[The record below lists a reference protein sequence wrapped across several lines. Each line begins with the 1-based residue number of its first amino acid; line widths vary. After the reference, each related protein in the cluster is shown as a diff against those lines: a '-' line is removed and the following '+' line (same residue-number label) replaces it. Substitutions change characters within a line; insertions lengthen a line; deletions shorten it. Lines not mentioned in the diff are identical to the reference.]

1 MVAVRPLILITND
14 DGIDS
19 PGIAAA
25 VAALDPLGDLLIV
38 APETQQSGMGRSMP
52 PFHDGRIFETNIK
65 LGEKTWKAYRIVA
78 SPAQAVQYATLEL
91 ADRHPSLAV
100 SGINYGENVGT
111 GITVSG
117 TVGAALEAA
126 AHSIPALAVSL
137 QVDPTL
143 QLTHDPTV
151 DFTVAAHFTHYFAQ
165 LWLNADQIHD
175 VDVLKID
182 LPAGA
187 RLDTR
192 WRITHLARRNY
203 YKAVLPQRLKLDDP
217 ARIAYEL
224 DPNIV
229 LDEDTDAG
237 AVTKGFI
244 SVTPLSLDLTSRIHP
259 DMLSAVLDGKGHSDN
274 DTLVS

>member
-1 MVAVRPLILITND
+1 MIERPLILITND
-14 DGIDS
+14 DGIES

-52 PFHDGRIFETNIK
+52 LFHDGRIFETTIK
-65 LGEKTWKAYRIVA
+65 LGERTWQAYRIVA
-78 SPAQAVQYATLEL
+78 SPAQAVQYASLEL
-91 ADRHPSLAV
+91 ADRRPSLAV

-126 AHSIPALAVSL
+126 AHNIPAMAVSL
-137 QVDPTL
+137 QVDPSL
-143 QLTHDPTV
+143 YLTHDPTV
-151 DFTVAAHFTHYFAQ
+151 DFSVAAHFTHYFAQ
-165 LWLNADQIHD
+165 MWLQAAQIPD

-182 LPAGA
+182 IPAGA

-192 WRITHLARRNY
+192 WRITQLARRSY
-203 YKAVLPQRLKLDDP
+203 YRAVLPQRLKLNDP
-217 ARIAYEL
+217 ARIEYEL
-224 DPNIV
+224 DPDVI
-229 LDEDTDAG
+229 LDDETDAG
-237 AVTKGFI
+237 ALTKGFI

-259 DMLSAVLDGKGHSDN
+259 GALSAALDGKGSSDE
-274 DTLVS
+274 DLLVS

>member
-1 MVAVRPLILITND
+1 MAERPLILITND
-14 DGIDS
+14 DGIES

-38 APETQQSGMGRSMP
+38 APDTQQSAMGRSMP
-52 PFHDGRIFETNIK
+52 LFHDGRIFETSIR
-65 LGEKTWKAYRIVA
+65 LGDRTWTAYRVVA

-91 ADRHPSLAV
+91 ADRRPALAV
-100 SGINYGENVGT
+100 SGINYGENIGT

-117 TVGAALEAA
+117 TVGAALEASA
-126 AHSIPALAVSL
+126 FNIPALAVSL

-165 LWLNADQIHD
+165 LWLSAAQIPD
-175 VDVLKID
+175 VDLLKID
-182 LPAGA
+182 IPAAA

-192 WRITHLARRNY
+192 WRITHLARHNY
-203 YKAVLPQRLKLDDP
+203 YRAIMPQRLKLSDP
-217 ARIAYEL
+217 ARIGYEL
-224 DPNIV
+224 DPDVV
-229 LDEDTDAG
+229 LDDETDAG
-237 AVTKGFI
+237 ALTKGFI

-259 DMLSAVLDGKGHSDN
+259 SALSAVLDGKGQDDHDS
-274 DTLVS
+274 LVS

>member
-1 MVAVRPLILITND
+1 MIERPLILITND
-14 DGIDS
+14 DGIES

-52 PFHDGRIFETNIK
+52 LFHDGRIFETSIK
-65 LGEKTWKAYRIVA
+65 LGDKTWKAYRVVA

-91 ADRHPSLAV
+91 ADRRPALAV

-117 TVGAALEAA
+117 TVGAAMEAA
-126 AHSIPALAVSL
+126 AFNIPAMAVSL

-143 QLTHDPTV
+143 YLTHDPTV
-151 DFTVAAHFTHYFAQ
+151 DFSVASHFTHYFAQ
-165 LWLNADQIHD
+165 LWLGADQIPD
-175 VDVLKID
+175 VDILKID
-182 LPAGA
+182 IPAAA

-192 WRITHLARRNY
+192 WRITHLSRRSY
-203 YKAVLPQRLKLDDP
+203 YRAILPQRLKLNDP
-217 ARIAYEL
+217 GRIGYEL
-224 DPNIV
+224 DPDIV
-229 LDEDTDAG
+229 LDDDTDAG
-237 AVTKGFI
+237 VLARGLI

-259 DMLSAVLDGKGHSDN
+259 SALSAVLDGKGDD